1 MKLIIL
7 DRDGVINYDS
17 PNYIKSV
24 EEFQFIPGSIDALV
38 QLKQAGFT
46 IAVATSQS
54 GIGRGYYD
62 IPTLNAMHAKLQN
75 ALAALGGYIDYFA
88 ICPHHPDEQC
98 ACRKPKPGL
107 FYQVAHHFECD
118 ITGTTAIG
126 DSERDLLAAQAAGAS
141 PIVVLTGNGEKTREK
156 LGKDTTVP
164 VYQDLAAAVAAIIA
178 QA

>member
-1 MKLIIL
+1 LKLIIL

-24 EEFQFIPGSIDALV
+24 EEFQLIPGSVEALA

-54 GIGRGYYD
+54 GIGRGFYD
-62 IPTLNAMHAKLQN
+62 IATLNAMHAKLQN
-75 ALAALGGYIDYFA
+75 ALLAIGGHIDYFA

-107 FYQVAHHFECD
+107 FYQVANYFQCD
-118 ITGTTAIG
+118 ITGVTAIG
-126 DSERDLLAAQAAGAS
+126 DSERDVLAAQAAGAS
-141 PIVVLTGNGEKTREK
+141 PIVVLTGNGEKTRAA
-156 LGKDTTVP
+156 LGKQTAIP
-164 VYQDLAAAVAAIIA
+164 IYQDLAAAVRAIVI
-178 QA
+178 